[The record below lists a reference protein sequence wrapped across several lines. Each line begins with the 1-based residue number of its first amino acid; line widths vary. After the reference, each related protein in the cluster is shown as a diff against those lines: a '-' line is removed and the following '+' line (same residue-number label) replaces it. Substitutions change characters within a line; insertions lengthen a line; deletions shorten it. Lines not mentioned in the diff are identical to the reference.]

1 MGVMESI
8 IRRAKV
14 SRKTIVLPEANDIRT
29 LKATE
34 KVIKE
39 EIADIILLGKE
50 EEIKANAKDKDIDI
64 SNAVIINPEESDRFD
79 LYVDKLVE
87 MRQKKGMTKE
97 KAQEIMKDPLYFG
110 TMMVKLGDA
119 DGMVAGAVN
128 STPDVWRPVLQII
141 KTRPGISVASSCFL
155 MEVPNC
161 QYGENGVFIYADCGL
176 NPDPSAEELAAI
188 AIAAADSARVLAEM
202 EPRIA
207 MLSFSTK
214 GSAKHE
220 NVDKVIQ
227 AVEIAKKMAPDLLI
241 DGELQVDAA
250 LDPEV
255 GRQKAPGSPVAGKA
269 NVLIFPDL
277 GAGNIAYK
285 LTERLAKA
293 MALGPLSQGLA
304 KPVNDLSRGCSADD
318 IVNVIA
324 ITALEAQNQ

>member
-1 MGVMESI
+1 MSVMESI
-8 IRRAKV
+8 IRRAKA
-14 SRKTIVLPEANDIRT
+14 SRKTIVLPEGTEIRM

-34 KVIKE
+34 KILKE
-39 EIADIILLGKE
+39 GIADIVLLGNE
-50 EEIKANAKDKDIDI
+50 EEIKANAQGIDLGD
-64 SNAVIINPEESDRFD
+64 AVIIDPEKSDKFD

-87 MRQKKGMTKE
+87 LRQHKGMTHE
-97 KAQEIMKDPLYFG
+97 KARETMKDPLYFG
-110 TMMVKLGDA
+110 TMMVQLGDA

-155 MEVPNC
+155 MEVPDC
-161 QYGENGVFIYADCGL
+161 EYGENGVFIYADCGL
-176 NPDPSAEELAAI
+176 NPDPNAEQLAAI
-188 AIAAADSARVLAEM
+188 AIAAADTARVLANM
-202 EPRIA
+202 EPRVA

-220 NVDKVIQ
+220 KVDKVAE
-227 AVEIAKKMAPDLLI
+227 AVEIARKMAPDLLI

-255 GRQKAPGSPVAGKA
+255 GRQKAPDSPVAGKA

-304 KPVNDLSRGCSADD
+304 KPVNDLSRGCSVDD
-318 IVNVIA
+318 IVNVVA